1 MPDCIFCK
9 FVAGEMKAH
18 TVYENQSVLAFLDI
32 HPASRGHTM
41 VIPKV
46 HAERLDLL
54 EDQHVGPLFLGVK
67 TVMGLIEKAL
77 KPGGLNVGWNHGRAA
92 GQHVNHVHVHI
103 VPRYA
108 GDGGGGIQS
117 LVRSSVKEDL
127 DGVASQIRAAARED
141 NPGRS

>member
-9 FVAGEMKAH
+9 IVAGEVKAH
-18 TVYENQSVLAFLDI
+18 TVYENESVLAFLDSR
-32 HPASRGHTM
+32 PASRGHAL

-54 EDQHVGPLFLGVK
+54 EDRCVGPLFGGVK
-67 TVMGLIEKAL
+67 MVMRLIEQAL
-77 KPGGLNVGWNHGRAA
+77 KPEGLNVGWNHGWAA
-92 GQHVNHVHVHI
+92 GQHVNHLHVHLI
-103 VPRYA
+103 PRYA

-127 DGVASQIRAAARED
+127 ASVAAQVRAA
-141 NPGRS
+141 GR